1 MSKTNLSANSLKQ
14 SRAGLMTA
22 STRLVGGKLCL
33 HRVMIIRDNS
43 AFGTRH
49 RLRQPKWPNSR
60 FHFVGSRQSGA
71 PL

>member
-22 STRLVGGKLCL
+22 STWLAGGKLCL
-33 HRVMIIRDNS
+33 HRVMTIRANS

-49 RLRQPKWPNSR
+49 RLRQPK
-60 FHFVGSRQSGA
+60 
-71 PL
+71 